1 VERQLD
7 QTLSLIDGFMTA
19 QMVLGRGPD
28 EALARWTEVIGDSF
42 EDELAAYHQR
52 KPGLP
57 ERLYFTE
64 DFVGSGAKATEWVR
78 GVARAVLFESEFMN
92 RLTAREDELPHL
104 FRGIFLGLT
113 LDQRSEADRG
123 MEPEQRVVL
132 EHFRAQAQ
140 LFRAELGRVGTRKRM
155 NMLANVLGVLD
166 VVQSGKPLQK
176 PEA

>member
-1 VERQLD
+1 
-7 QTLSLIDGFMTA
+7 
-19 QMVLGRGPD
+19 MVLGRSPD
-28 EALARWTEVIGDSF
+28 EAFARWTDLIGEGF
-42 EDELAAYHQR
+42 TREIARYRQH

-57 ERLYFTE
+57 ERIYFTE

-78 GVARAVLFESEFMN
+78 GVARAVLFESEFMT

-104 FRGIFLGLT
+104 FRGIFLGLVM
-113 LDQRSEADRG
+113 DQRSKADRG
-123 MEPEQRVVL
+123 LEPEQRMAL

-155 NMLANVLGVLD
+155 NLLANVLGVLD
-166 VVQSGKPLQK
+166 VVQSGKPVQE